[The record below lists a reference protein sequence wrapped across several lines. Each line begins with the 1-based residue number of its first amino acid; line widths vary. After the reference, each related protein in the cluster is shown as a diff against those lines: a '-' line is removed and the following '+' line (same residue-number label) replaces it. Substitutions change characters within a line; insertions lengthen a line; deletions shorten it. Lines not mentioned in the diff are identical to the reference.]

1 MDDIYRTNRLYCL
14 LTKVAMTKYH
24 ILTYALRYMDNMILH
39 LNMGISKVSLY
50 VYEENFWF

>member
-39 LNMGISKVSLY
+39 LNIGISKVSLY